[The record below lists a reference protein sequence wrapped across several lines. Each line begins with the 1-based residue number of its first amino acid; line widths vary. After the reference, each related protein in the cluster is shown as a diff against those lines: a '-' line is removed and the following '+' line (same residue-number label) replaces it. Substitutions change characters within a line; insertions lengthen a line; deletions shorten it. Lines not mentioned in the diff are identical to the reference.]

1 MALISDG
8 LITVKLFAAIPPKVT
23 FVAPLKS
30 DPRIVTG
37 VGLTSGP
44 PVGLSPVIDGTPWP
58 LLFSLTYSIVLA
70 GPGSV
75 D

>member
-1 MALISDG
+1 MIKKATIYTILVLAGATLWSCRKETSLENGKG
-8 LITVKLFAAIPPKVT
+8 LAVDM
-23 FVAPLKS
+23 VA
-30 DPRIVTG
+30 
-37 VGLTSGP
+37 
-44 PVGLSPVIDGTPWP
+44 VIDGTPWP